1 MKLRVPSSKSITQ
14 RALTITAL
22 TKGKTE
28 IINPLFS
35 EDTEYL
41 INAFNNL
48 GTTKKVSLGN
58 NGTGVRFLTAFC
70 TITNFTA
77 TITGNKRMQ
86 SRPIKDLV
94 TALNQLGAKVSC
106 ENGCPPVTIEGK
118 GTIKGGNIKLKGNL
132 SSQYLS
138 AILLIAP
145 HAQNDVTIEI
155 IGELTSKPYIDITI
169 DVMKAFGVK
178 VQNGNYKKFKVKA
191 GQEYSPRK
199 FEVEGDASSA
209 TYFQAIAH
217 LKKIPLEITNLPN
230 TTAQPDAKFKKLLTD
245 KPIKADLNNMPDTVP
260 LAAAV
265 AALTKGKSRLTNI
278 ANLRI
283 KECDRIA
290 VMQSELKKIGIQTNS
305 GKDWLEIE
313 GNPDAIKPATIDPH
327 NDHRIAMAFAV
338 IKAIHPK
345 IRIKNPSCV
354 KKSYPNFWE
363 DFKKITA
370 QEK

>member
-1 MKLRVPSSKSITQ
+1 MKLTVPSSKSITQ
-14 RALTITAL
+14 RALLIATL
-22 TKGKTE
+22 TEGETE

-41 INAFNNL
+41 IDALNNI
-48 GTTKKVSLGN
+48 GEKSKVSLGN

-70 TITNFTA
+70 TITDFT
-77 TITGNKRMQ
+77 TTVTGNKRMQ

-94 TALNQLGAKVSC
+94 TALNKLGAKVSC
-106 ENGCPPVTIEGK
+106 KNGCPPVKIEGK
-118 GTIKGGNIKLKGNL
+118 GEIKGGKIKLKGNL

-155 IGELTSKPYIDITI
+155 IGELVSKPYIDITI
-169 DVMKAFGVK
+169 DVMKDFGVK
-178 VQNGNYKKFKVKA
+178 VQNKNYKIFKVKA
-191 GQEYSPRK
+191 GQEYKSRK
-199 FEVEGDASSA
+199 FEIEGDASSA

-217 LKKIPLEITNLPN
+217 FTGKLLEITNLPKN
-230 TTAQPDAKFKKLLTD
+230 TKQPDANFKKLLTG

-265 AALTKGKSRLTNI
+265 AALTPGKSRLTNI

-290 VMQSELKKIGIQTNS
+290 VMQKELKKIGIETRS

-313 GNPDAIKPATIDPH
+313 GNPSTIKPATIDPH
-327 NDHRIAMAFAV
+327 NDHRIAMAFSV
-338 IKAIHPK
+338 IKALHPK
-345 IRIKNPSCV
+345 IRIKTPSCV

-363 DFKKITA
+363 DFKKITS
-370 QEK
+370 